1 MEKTALFN
9 ELIELL
15 THEND
20 THQHL
25 IIIANEINK
34 SARAKNIAE
43 LQKKCNAYDEQ
54 ICALERAED
63 RRAELCERIGDILN
77 GAAPSGRLISLIE
90 HCEPAQKKRLQEIKT
105 TLTNRLNELKA
116 VNTSNTVLFKEAL
129 GDISASIDIIKESS
143 RPKTGYRYK
152 GDIKPAGTNLTM
164 FNQVI

>member
-15 THEND
+15 THENE

-25 IIIANEINK
+25 IVIANEINK
-34 SARAKNIAE
+34 SARAKNIDE
-43 LQKKCNAYDEQ
+43 LQRKCNAYDEQ

-63 RRAELCERIGDILN
+63 RRMELCGRITDMLN

-90 HCEPAQKKRLQEIKT
+90 HCEPAQKKRLLEVKNA
-105 TLTNRLNELKA
+105 LTKRLNELKSI
-116 VNTSNTVLFKEAL
+116 NTSNTVLFKEAL
-129 GDISASIDIIKESS
+129 GDINTSIDIIKEST

-152 GDIKPAGTNLTM
+152 GDVKPVGTNLTM